1 MKRDFMSKICAYVA
15 LALSIILL
23 SLWCCNV
30 GGFQVVSLDS
40 FVAVIVTLLT
50 IIVTIVLG
58 WQIYNTIEL
67 KEKMKDLDS
76 LKQKLDEQQ
85 IKMDQLNHKS
95 RHMTGLTWGERSIE
109 KGIYPPAFYYLI
121 FALRS
126 SLSLT
131 NPVNIDSIHS
141 EMKKAT
147 DNINKGDYLMEHQY
161 KDVIN
166 EDKELR
172 ALPNYSLIKEWYEPL
187 FKAFVDKVNVE

>member
-1 MKRDFMSKICAYVA
+1 M
-15 LALSIILL
+15 
-23 SLWCCNV
+23 
-30 GGFQVVSLDS
+30 
-40 FVAVIVTLLT
+40 
-50 IIVTIVLG
+50 
-58 WQIYNTIEL
+58 
-67 KEKMKDLDS
+67 
-76 LKQKLDEQQ
+76 
-85 IKMDQLNHKS
+85 
-95 RHMTGLTWGERSIE
+95 
-109 KGIYPPAFYYLI
+109 I

-131 NPVNIDSIHS
+131 HPVNIDSIHS

>member
-1 MKRDFMSKICAYVA
+1 MKRDLMSKICAYVA

-40 FVAVIVTLLT
+40 FVAVIVTLLA

-95 RHMTGLTWGERSIE
+95 RHTTGLTWGERSIE
-109 KGIYPPAFYYLI
+109 KGYYPPAFYYLI

-131 NPVNIDSIHS
+131 NPVNIDNIHS

-147 DNINKGDYLMEHQY
+147 DNIKKGDYLMDRQY
-161 KDVIN
+161 KDVIK

-187 FKAFVDKVNVE
+187 FKAFVDTVNVE

>member
-1 MKRDFMSKICAYVA
+1 MSKICAYVA

-40 FVAVIVTLLT
+40 FVAVIVTLLA

-131 NPVNIDSIHS
+131 NTVNIDSIHS